1 MRRIEKFLRAR
12 SEDSNIL
19 CVDLCWATHKRSL
32 QEISLGIKEYN
43 GGCIGTTW
51 HTCETWVEDDFTIQE
66 FINTCYKLNIP
77 YTVFQ
82 NDGSMYGLHLTKC
95 EKCGCY
101 IDKRYMEFK
110 VCKECYNKY
119 LDEYIP
125 F

>member
-12 SEDSNIL
+12 SEGSNIL
-19 CVDLCWATHKRSL
+19 CVDLCCATHKRRL
-32 QEISLGIKEYN
+32 QEISLGVKEYN
-43 GGCIGTTW
+43 GEYIGTTW

-66 FINTCYKLNIP
+66 FKNTCYKLNIP
-77 YTVFQ
+77 YTVFK
-82 NDGSMYGLHLTKC
+82 NDRNMYGLHLTKC

-101 IDKRYMEFK
+101 IDKRHEGFS

>member
-1 MRRIEKFLRAR
+1 MRRIEYLLK
-12 SEDSNIL
+12 EKMECYHIL
-19 CVDLCWATHKRSL
+19 SVDLCWASRKRGF
-32 QEISLGIKEYN
+32 QEISLGVKTYS
-43 GGCIGTTW
+43 GKWIGASWNTY
-51 HTCETWVEDDFTIQE
+51 ETWIEDDFTIQE
-66 FINTCYKLNIP
+66 FKDTCYKLNIP
-77 YTVFQ
+77 YTVFEGDD
-82 NDGSMYGLHLTKC
+82 NMYGLHLTKC